1 MRLFD
6 RQMVRFGFG
15 LVFGAQ
21 ESEGSSWKGLLT
33 LSFFQMAWSWWIL
46 SISRR
51 GEVRWWSPPPACEGA
66 SYSLPASSPGPP

>member
-51 GEVRWWSPPPACEGA
+51 GEVR
-66 SYSLPASSPGPP
+66 